1 MVSNKIE
8 NLTNEDLDYLD
19 KILQKELRRQQSESE
34 VFKAKNGYTGGT
46 GTNRISKL
54 RDAFR
59 SQKNLKNMP
68 KW

>member
-1 MVSNKIE
+1 MVSNKVE

-34 VFKAKNGYTGGT
+34 VFKAKNGYAGGT
-46 GTNRISKL
+46 ATNRISKL